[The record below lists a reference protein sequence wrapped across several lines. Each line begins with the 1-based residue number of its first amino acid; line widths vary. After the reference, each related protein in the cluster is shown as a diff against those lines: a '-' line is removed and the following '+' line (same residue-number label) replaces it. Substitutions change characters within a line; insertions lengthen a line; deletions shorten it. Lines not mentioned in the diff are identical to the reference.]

1 MNNKFCPSCG
11 NTLNGTE
18 MACPKCGGPVPQQA
32 PQAPVAPVQPM
43 APQAP
48 MAQPMQQAPAAQ
60 PNYGQQPAAQP
71 NYGQQPAAQPMY
83 GQQNY
88 GQQPGMNPGYA
99 MGGRP
104 AIENRNIVTTIL
116 LSLVTCGIYGII
128 WFIKLTDDSNT
139 ACGEPNQTSGG
150 MAFLFT
156 LLTCGIYSFYWAYKM
171 GENMQKAGQRYGK
184 PIENNSVLYLV
195 LSLFGLG
202 IVNYCLIQ
210 SDLNKLSA

>member
-1 MNNKFCPSCG
+1 MR
-11 NTLNGTE
+11 
-18 MACPKCGGPVPQQA
+18 GGCIFMIEKRN
-32 PQAPVAPVQPM
+32 VAV
-43 APQAP
+43 
-48 MAQPMQQAPAAQ
+48 
-60 PNYGQQPAAQP
+60 
-71 NYGQQPAAQPMY
+71 
-83 GQQNY
+83 
-88 GQQPGMNPGYA
+88 
-99 MGGRP
+99 
-104 AIENRNIVTTIL
+104 AII

-171 GENMQKAGQRYGK
+171 GEKMQKAGQRYGK

>member
-1 MNNKFCPSCG
+1 MNNKFCQYCG

-18 MACPKCGGPVPQQA
+18 MTCPKCGGAVAQQ
-32 PQAPVAPVQPM
+32 
-43 APQAP
+43 
-48 MAQPMQQAPAAQ
+48 AQ
-60 PNYGQQPAAQP
+60 PNYGQQAQP
-71 NYGQQPAAQPMY
+71 NYGQQAQP
-83 GQQNY
+83 NY

-156 LLTCGIYSFYWAYKM
+156 LLTCGLYSFYWAYKM
-171 GENMQKAGQRYGK
+171 GEKMFKAGQRYGK